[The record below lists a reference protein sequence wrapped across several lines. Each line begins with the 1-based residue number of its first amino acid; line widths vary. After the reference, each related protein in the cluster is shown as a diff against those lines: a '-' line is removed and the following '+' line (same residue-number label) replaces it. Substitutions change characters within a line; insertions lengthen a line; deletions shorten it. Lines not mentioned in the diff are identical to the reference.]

1 MSFNNFVKSVLDP
14 IGVPVFYITYTGTAS
29 QYIVFNEWNIPA
41 LHADDQE
48 KQTDY
53 TVQVDV
59 FSTGNFISLVD
70 QVKDRMTA
78 AGFIRILEES
88 EYIEEKKIFRKI
100 LRFRYVKE
108 VE

>member
-1 MSFNNFVKSVLDP
+1 
-14 IGVPVFYITYTGTAS
+14 
-29 QYIVFNEWNIPA
+29 
-41 LHADDQE
+41 
-48 KQTDY
+48 
-53 TVQVDV
+53 
-59 FSTGNFISLVD
+59 LVD

-88 EYIEEKKIFRKI
+88 EYIDEKKIFRKI